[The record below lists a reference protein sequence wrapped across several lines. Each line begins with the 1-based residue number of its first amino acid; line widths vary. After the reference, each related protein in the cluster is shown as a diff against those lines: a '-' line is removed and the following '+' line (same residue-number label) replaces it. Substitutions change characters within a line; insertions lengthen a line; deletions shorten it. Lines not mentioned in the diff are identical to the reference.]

1 MNINEIKKMLL
12 ISLATFVIGFI
23 FILNPHGLDEIL
35 FNLIPVIFIFFIL
48 PFLNGILLVLVQ
60 DKNRSYHFLPILFLG
75 VFINGVI
82 IAMLFLIEHFY
93 TYGFL
98 FNFHN
103 LLEMFFPLIILGIIG
118 GLIGLLIR
126 GITLLV
132 KKYRQILKK

>member
-1 MNINEIKKMLL
+1 MKINEIKKMLL

-23 FILNPHGLDEIL
+23 LILNPHGLDGIL
-35 FNLIPVIFIFFIL
+35 FNVVPIIFLFFIL

>member
-1 MNINEIKKMLL
+1 MKINEIKKMLFV
-12 ISLATFVIGFI
+12 SLVTFVIGFI
-23 FILNPHGLDEIL
+23 LILNPHGLDGIL
-35 FNLIPVIFIFFIL
+35 FNVVPIIFLFFIL
-48 PFLNGILLVLVQ
+48 PFVDGILLVLIQ
-60 DKNRSYHFLPILFLG
+60 NKDRSYHFLPILFLG
-75 VFINGVI
+75 VFINGVL
-82 IAMLFLIEHFY
+82 IAILFLIEHFL

-98 FNFHN
+98 FYFHN